1 MMYFSQRR
9 SNLLR
14 VLEIESK
21 IKDIEHG
28 DEYLRVKREIKVLE
42 NAHGGGRILTVTS
55 PDDVNE
61 VVELRKNSVDVAEY
75 LQKYK
80 GKMQSVSDRIDL
92 LNVEKYRLKADL
104 MSDRP

>member
-1 MMYFSQRR
+1 MYFSQRR

-42 NAHGGGRILTVTS
+42 NARGGGGLLLVTS
-55 PDDVNE
+55 PDDVNQL
-61 VVELRKNSVDVAEY
+61 VELRKNSVDVAEY
-75 LQKYK
+75 LRRYQ
-80 GKMQSVSDRIDL
+80 GQMRVVSDRIDL
-92 LNVEKYRLKADL
+92 LNVEKSRLKSEL
-104 MSDRP
+104 LSG

>member
-1 MMYFSQRR
+1 MYFSQRR
-9 SNLLR
+9 TNLLR

-42 NAHGGGRILTVTS
+42 NARGGGGILTVTS
-55 PDDVNE
+55 PDDINE

-75 LQKYK
+75 LTKYK
-80 GKMQSVSDRIDL
+80 GRLQLVMNHIDL
-92 LNVEKYRLKADL
+92 LNNEKAQLKREL
-104 MSDRP
+104 FNLST